1 MALPNSIN
9 DRQWQSFGKDNEAAY
24 VAAPV
29 FNLIGGWVK
38 SSAQTYS
45 DGDVACLS
53 IDTSGRVRCILE
65 GATFT
70 VSGSD
75 MEVDVSA
82 FRGTTGVT
90 DRQDAWLYS
99 HDEDLSS
106 VSEKWQGFGGYDE
119 TADLFRAYP
128 IATDNA
134 AMPANAQFIPIGGEY
149 NATLPT
155 YGDGDAAVFQLDS
168 RGRIITAVELNDYT
182 DDSTEFTVASSKML
196 AIGGIATTDEVD
208 ANDVGAFAM
217 SVKRSLHVKLAE
229 ASSADLTSGVE
240 TVAGAGTAEQL
251 NGGASLTVGNG
262 FAIVVKALDTNTNKV
277 YVGNS
282 GVDSTNGYQLNPCE
296 GVTLQMN
303 DVNLIYIDVDTN
315 GEGVSWIVEAA

>member
-1 MALPNSIN
+1 MALPHSVN

-24 VAAPV
+24 VTAPV
-29 FNLIGGWVK
+29 FNIIGGWVK

-45 DGDVACLS
+45 DGDVAALS

-82 FRGTTGVT
+82 FRGTAGVT
-90 DRQDAWLYS
+90 DREDAWLFS
-99 HDEDLSS
+99 HDESLAA

-119 TADLFRAYP
+119 TADIFRAFP

-134 AMPANAQFIPIGGEY
+134 AMPADAQGIPIMGEY
-149 NATLPT
+149 NSTLPT
-155 YGDGDAAVFQLDS
+155 YGAGDAAILQVNSNGVL
-168 RGRIITAVELNDYT
+168 ITTGET
-182 DDSTEFTVASSKML
+182 GSAS
-196 AIGGIATTDEVD
+196 
-208 ANDVGAFAM
+208 
-217 SVKRSLHVKLAE
+217 
-229 ASSADLTSGVE
+229 LTSGVE
-240 TVAGAGTAEQL
+240 VVTTGGTAEQL
-251 NGGASLTVGNG
+251 NGGTSLAVQNG
-262 FAIVVKALDTNTNKV
+262 YAVVVKALDTNTNKV

-282 GVDSTNGYQLNPCE
+282 GVGSANGYQLNPCE

-303 DVNLIYIDVDTN
+303 NVNLVYIDVDTD